1 MDRLGGAFGA
11 HDAEDHLDDYVDEAE
26 ADLDPPPSPVGQDER
41 RMQVRAYNH
50 WASLL
55 GDAAFPHIEDL
66 EPELLDDFGPYS
78 VLLDFSTGI
87 ENPAVRF
94 VGDELRS
101 ECDANGPI
109 NHLDDVPARSLLSRI
124 TDHYMQIIANQAP
137 IGFEA
142 EFVNQRG
149 QTVLY
154 RGILLPYSSD
164 DETIDFIFGV
174 INWKELADAKTAD
187 ELLLQIDQALGG
199 DAAEEPAQEAEID
212 DMLEL
217 TQPVEDLSAETSGD
231 WDEEVEAQAEVAGA
245 TYDNVLNLGDA
256 EMVEDEEP
264 RELPT
269 PVFGQNAYSVS
280 GDKPARRERGV
291 DALGN
296 PIGSLLA
303 DADSDPSDAHDDF
316 DSAMKTAADYGLPEW
331 DEDEPSDGDV
341 DDLVDPLADEEVGGS
356 LTSLVSRGERSKKTV
371 DLSGEMQG
379 STPLPSPSVP
389 KAYEPDNAQPVAFEL
404 GAAYEAPAAE
414 FYPSAVSHTDEEAD
428 LAEESAPVAPIADE
442 ADEEPDASALE
453 MPLVAE
459 AVEDAAVIAA
469 AEEKAPEG
477 LYDCLAAARE
487 LAQAAQNTEDR
498 SRKALY
504 AAVGLA
510 YDFSLEAVEAPE
522 DFHEIISD
530 NGLTVQDRAPMTPIV
545 KLVFGADYDKTRLT
559 EYAAVLTHAHRVGVS
574 RGELVNYLRAAEGG
588 LKGVV
593 QAERRARKE
602 EQGKPVEDDGTGI
615 RPALAKKLRMVETSH
630 VADIAEDGPEFALVM
645 VRRTDE
651 GELVVV
657 GELEEDRVLLEK
669 AARKLLGK

>member
-11 HDAEDHLDDYVDEAE
+11 HDAQDHLDDDFVDEAD
-26 ADLDPPPSPVGQDER
+26 AGLDPPPSPVGQDER

-55 GDAAFPHIEDL
+55 GDAAFPNIEDL

-94 VGDELRS
+94 VGGELRK
-101 ECDANGPI
+101 ECDVEGPLE
-109 NHLDDVPARSLLSRI
+109 HLDDVPPRSLLSRI
-124 TDHYMQIIANQAP
+124 TDHYMQILANQAP

-149 QTVLY
+149 LTVLY

-187 ELLLQIDQALGG
+187 ELLLQIDQALAGETVEIE
-199 DAAEEPAQEAEID
+199 AVEEVD

-217 TQPVEDLSAETSGD
+217 TQPLEDLSAEASDD
-231 WDEEVEAQAEVAGA
+231 WDNG
-245 TYDNVLNLGDA
+245 
-256 EMVEDEEP
+256 EDEDDTVLDLGSDAVIEDDEEAEIP
-264 RELPT
+264 APA
-269 PVFGQNAYSVS
+269 FGQVENGVAASVT
-280 GDKPARRERGV
+280 ARRERGV

-296 PIGSLLA
+296 PLGSLA
-303 DADSDPSDAHDDF
+303 AESHDEDGAGEDDF
-316 DSAMKTAADYGLPEW
+316 DTGIKTAADYGLPDW
-331 DEDEPSDGDV
+331 DEEDYEDDDV
-341 DDLVDPLADEEVGGS
+341 DDLVDPLADDDAGS
-356 LTSLVSRGERSKKTV
+356 SLMSLVSRGDRQKKTV
-371 DLSGEMQG
+371 DLSA
-379 STPLPSPSVP
+379 LASPAVP
-389 KAYEPDNAQPVAFEL
+389 AIPQAYEPGEPVEDYSNY
-404 GAAYEAPAAE
+404 GAY
-414 FYPSAVSHTDEEAD
+414 
-428 LAEESAPVAPIADE
+428 E
-442 ADEEPDASALE
+442 ADEEYEGFEDAEEVSEFAAADDEAADEPAAEPVVAEELA
-453 MPLVAE
+453 PIVAE
-459 AVEDAAVIAA
+459 AVEDAEIIAS
-469 AEEKAPEG
+469 AEEQAPEG

-510 YDFSLEAVEAPE
+510 YDFSLEAQDAPE
-522 DFHEIISD
+522 DFEEIIAD
-530 NGLTVQDRAPMTPIV
+530 NGLTMQDRAPMTPVV

-559 EYAAVLTHAHRVGVS
+559 EYAAVLTHAHRVGVE
-574 RGELVNYLRAAEGG
+574 RGRLVEFLRAAEGG

-615 RPALAKKLRMVETSH
+615 RPALAKKLRKLETAELSD
-630 VADIAEDGPEFALVM
+630 VALDGPEFALVM
-645 VRRTDE
+645 VRRTED

-657 GELEEDRVLLEK
+657 GELAEDRVLLEK
-669 AARKLLGK
+669 AARKLLAK

>member
-11 HDAEDHLDDYVDEAE
+11 HDAQDHLDDDFVDEAD

-55 GDAAFPHIEDL
+55 GDAAFPNIEDL

-94 VGDELRS
+94 VGGELRK
-101 ECDANGPI
+101 ECDVEGPLE
-109 NHLDDVPARSLLSRI
+109 HLDDVPPRSLLSRI
-124 TDHYMQIIANQAP
+124 TDHYMQILANQAP

-149 QTVLY
+149 STVLY

-187 ELLLQIDQALGG
+187 ELLLQIDQALAGETVEFE
-199 DAAEEPAQEAEID
+199 AVEEGD

-217 TQPVEDLSAETSGD
+217 TQPLEDLSAEASDD
-231 WDEEVEAQAEVAGA
+231 WDDEEDEDG
-245 TYDNVLNLGDA
+245 TVLDLGSDA
-256 EMVEDEEP
+256 VIEDDEEHEIPAPAFGQVEDD
-264 RELPT
+264 
-269 PVFGQNAYSVS
+269 VAASV
-280 GDKPARRERGV
+280 PARRERGV

-296 PIGSLLA
+296 PLGSLA
-303 DADSDPSDAHDDF
+303 AESHDDDGAGEDDF
-316 DSAMKTAADYGLPEW
+316 DTGIKTAADYGLPDW
-331 DEDEPSDGDV
+331 DEEEYEDDDV
-341 DDLVDPLADEEVGGS
+341 DDLVDPLADDDAGS
-356 LTSLVSRGERSKKTV
+356 SLMSLVSRGDRQKKTV
-371 DLSGEMQG
+371 DLSA
-379 STPLPSPSVP
+379 LASPAAP
-389 KAYEPDNAQPVAFEL
+389 AIPQAYEPEEPVEDYSNY
-404 GAAYEAPAAE
+404 GAY
-414 FYPSAVSHTDEEAD
+414 
-428 LAEESAPVAPIADE
+428 E
-442 ADEEPDASALE
+442 ADEEYEDFEDAEEASEVAAADVEAADEPAAEPVVAEELA
-453 MPLVAE
+453 PIVAE
-459 AVEDAAVIAA
+459 AVEDAEIIAS
-469 AEEKAPEG
+469 AEEQAPEG
-477 LYDCLAAARE
+477 LYDCLVAARE
-487 LAQAAQNTEDR
+487 LAQVAQNTEDR

-510 YDFSLEAVEAPE
+510 YDFSLEAQDAPE
-522 DFHEIISD
+522 DFQEIIAD
-530 NGLTVQDRAPMTPIV
+530 NGLTMQDRAPMTPVV

-559 EYAAVLTHAHRVGVS
+559 EYAAVLTHAHRVGVE
-574 RGELVNYLRAAEGG
+574 RGKLVDYLRAAEGG

-615 RPALAKKLRMVETSH
+615 RPALAKKLRKLETAELSD
-630 VADIAEDGPEFALVM
+630 VALDGPEFALVM
-645 VRRTDE
+645 VRRTED

-657 GELEEDRVLLEK
+657 GELAEDRVLLEK
-669 AARKLLGK
+669 AARKLLAK

>member
-11 HDAEDHLDDYVDEAE
+11 HDAEDHLDEDFVEEAD

-94 VGDELRS
+94 VGDELRQ
-101 ECDANGPI
+101 ECDVEGPL
-109 NHLDDVPARSLLSRI
+109 NYLADVPPRSLLSRI
-124 TDHYMQIIANQAP
+124 TDHYMQILANQAP

-149 QTVLY
+149 LTVLY

-199 DAAEEPAQEAEID
+199 EDEAADPAAEDEIE

-217 TQPVEDLSAETSGD
+217 TQPLEDLSAETGDD
-231 WDEEVEAQAEVAGA
+231 WDED
-245 TYDNVLNLGDA
+245 DNVLDLGEV
-256 EMVEDEEP
+256 EMVETSEP
-264 RELPT
+264 RELPV
-269 PVFGQNAYSVS
+269 PAFGHDADSHDEAVEVR
-280 GDKPARRERGV
+280 PARRERGV

-296 PIGSLLA
+296 PLGSLAA
-303 DADSDPSDAHDDF
+303 DPVGEDEGGHEDF
-316 DSAMKTAADYGLPEW
+316 DTGIKTAADYGLPEW
-331 DEDEPSDGDV
+331 DEEEDLEGDDV
-341 DDLVDPLADEEVGGS
+341 DDLVDPLADQDAGS
-356 LTSLVSRGERSKKTV
+356 SLMSLVSRGERQKKTV
-371 DLSGEMQG
+371 DLSAPVPA
-379 STPLPSPSVP
+379 SSPEP
-389 KAYEPDNAQPVAFEL
+389 AIPQAYEPEEPAQVEFDDAEEEFDGAFELLEEIDAVEEQVEVSEEVELASTAAQPV
-404 GAAYEAPAAE
+404 
-414 FYPSAVSHTDEEAD
+414 
-428 LAEESAPVAPIADE
+428 I
-442 ADEEPDASALE
+442 
-453 MPLVAE
+453 VAE
-459 AVEDAAVIAA
+459 AAEDAAVIAA
-469 AEEKAPEG
+469 AEEQAPEG

-487 LAQAAQNTEDR
+487 LAQAAQSTEDR

-510 YDFSLEAVEAPE
+510 YDFSLEAQDAPE
-522 DFHEIISD
+522 DFEEIIAD

-559 EYAAVLTHAHRVGVS
+559 EYAAVLTHAHRVGVE
-574 RGELVNYLRAAEGG
+574 RGHLVEYLRAAEGG

-615 RPALAKKLRMVETSH
+615 RPALAKKLRKLETSA
-630 VADIAEDGPEFALVM
+630 VADIASEGPEFALVM
-645 VRRTDE
+645 VRRSDS
-651 GELVVV
+651 GELA
-657 GELEEDRVLLEK
+657 EDRVLLEK
-669 AARKLLGK
+669 AARKLLAK